1 MKNDRGL
8 TLVELMISLAVF
20 AIMLA
25 GIYETY
31 TFQQKAY
38 TKQEQVADLQQGMR
52 SALYFLK
59 LDIRM
64 AGYDPTSNAG
74 TTVTIAD
81 IAEFQFQVDANG
93 DGDFDDGGGGNDPN
107 ELIRYALTNDVNK
120 DGVAD
125 GFPCNLGREVWSGGL
140 QPVAENVQAIE
151 FCYFLEDGTIT
162 TDPAATE
169 LQNIRGV
176 YISLLA
182 RSESG
187 VNKGNTLVN
196 VYSQASNDS
205 TLVPSAKWDSSV
217 AKPALWSYGDSYLRK
232 MLISKVRCRNM
243 GLDPYGGL

>member
-1 MKNDRGL
+1 MKNDRGF
-8 TLVELMISLAVF
+8 TLVELMISLVLF
-20 AIMLA
+20 AIMMT

-31 TFQQKAY
+31 IYQQKAY
-38 TKQEQVADLQQGMR
+38 MKQEQVADLQQGMR

-64 AGYDPTSNAG
+64 AGYDPTGNAG
-74 TTVTIAD
+74 STVTISD

-93 DGDFDDGGGGNDPN
+93 DGDFDDGAGGNDPN

-140 QPVAENVQAIE
+140 QPVAENIQAIE
-151 FCYFLEDGTIT
+151 FCYILEDGTIT

-169 LQNIRGV
+169 LENIRGV
-176 YISLLA
+176 YISILA
-182 RSESG
+182 RTDSG
-187 VNKGNTLVN
+187 VNKGNVLAN
-196 VYSQASNDS
+196 VYTQASND
-205 TLVPSAKWDSSV
+205 TILVPATQWDSGVSKQAV
-217 AKPALWSYGDSYLRK
+217 WSYGDSYVRK

-243 GLDPYGGL
+243 GLDPFGGL